1 MIAILWAKVWKYVA
15 GLGVLLAAIAA
26 IFLKGKSSGEAK
38 QQAKVDQAQQKAD
51 IATQQKD
58 ITESRH
64 DTDTKVQNLPEAPA
78 QTVANADPATSAGHL
93 RDDGWVRQD
102 GDGS

>member
-1 MIAILWAKVWKYVA
+1 MISILWAKVWKYVA

-26 IFLKGKSSGEAK
+26 IFLKGKSTGEAK

-51 IATQQKD
+51 IAIQQKD

-64 DTDTKVQNLPEAPA
+64 DTDTTVQNLPEAPA
-78 QTVANADPATSAGHL
+78 QMVATSQPGTAAGEL
-93 RDDGWVRQD
+93 RDDGWTRD
-102 GDGS
+102 

>member
-26 IFLKGKSSGEAK
+26 IFLRGKSAGEAK

-64 DTDTKVQNLPEAPA
+64 DTDTTVQNLPEAPA
-78 QTVANADPATSAGHL
+78 QVVATSQSSTAAGEL
-93 RDDGWVRQD
+93 RDDGWTRD
-102 GDGS
+102 

>member
-26 IFLKGKSSGEAK
+26 IFLKGKSVGEAK
-38 QQAKVDQAQQKAD
+38 QKAKVDQAQQKAD

-64 DTDTKVQNLPEAPA
+64 DTDTTVQNLPEAPA
-78 QTVANADPATSAGHL
+78 QVVATAKPSTAAGEL
-93 RDDGWVRQD
+93 RDDGWTRD
-102 GDGS
+102 